1 MKNSIHMACKKGQF
15 DVVELMVTN
24 QFKALSINLN
34 ARHVNGMTHF
44 DLTRFR
50 GKLVKKYWLKIHVRL
65 LDILM
70 YVD

>member
-1 MKNSIHMACKKGQF
+1 
-15 DVVELMVTN
+15 MVTN